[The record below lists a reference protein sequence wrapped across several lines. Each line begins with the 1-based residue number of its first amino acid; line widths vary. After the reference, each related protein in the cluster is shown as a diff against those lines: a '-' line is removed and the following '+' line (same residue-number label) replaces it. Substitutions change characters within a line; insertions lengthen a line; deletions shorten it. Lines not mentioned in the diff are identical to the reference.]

1 MRLGRIQEC
10 TKPMPLKNQIFSNDY
25 VYTSGLHTGIKPAV
39 VYLIDL
45 VFVKKKSLAHGPVT
59 VQAGQQIDAKISK
72 YNRSKSDKRQI
83 GNALAAPAAR
93 KSCV

>member
-1 MRLGRIQEC
+1 
-10 TKPMPLKNQIFSNDY
+10 MPLKNQILSEDC
-25 VYTSGLHTGIKPAV
+25 VYTSDLNTGIKPAV

-45 VFVKKKSLAHGPVT
+45 VFVKEKSLAQGPVT
-59 VQAGQQIDAKISK
+59 VQAGQQIDTKISK

-93 KSCV
+93 KPCV